1 MKMLKGI
8 DISEYN
14 GNIDMKK
21 VREDGVEFVIIR
33 LGYGK
38 NKSQIDKKF
47 YENYRKAIENSIP
60 VGIYL
65 YSYAINIE
73 DAKCEAKRVID
84 EIKNLKIEY
93 PVFIDMED
101 ADGYKAKR
109 NVSNEMCIDICDTFC
124 NLIEKAGYYAGIYAN
139 LNWLKNRINS
149 TQLDRYDKW
158 VAQWAKECTYN
169 KQYGIWQYSSKG
181 KISGINGNVDLNY
194 ALKDYK
200 NIIKKANL
208 NHNKSEETIIY
219 VVRKND
225 TLSKIAQIYNK
236 NWKDIYEWN
245 KEEIGN
251 NPDYIIP
258 GQKLIIKGMK

>member
-1 MKMLKGI
+1 MLKGI
-8 DISEYN
+8 DISEHN

-21 VREDGVEFVIIR
+21 VREDGIEFVIVR

-47 YENYRKAIENSIP
+47 YENYRKAIENNIP
-60 VGIYL
+60 VGVYL

-73 DAKCEAKRVID
+73 DAKCEATRVID
-84 EIKNLKIEY
+84 EIKNLTIEY

-101 ADGYKAKR
+101 ADGYKSKR
-109 NVSNEMCIDICDTFC
+109 NVSNEMCINICDTFC
-124 NLIEKAGYYAGIYAN
+124 SLIEREGYYAGIYAN

-149 TQLDRYDKW
+149 TKLDRYDKW

-181 KISGINGNVDLNY
+181 KVAGINGNVDLNY

-208 NHNKSEETIIY
+208 NHSKSEETIY

-245 KEEIGN
+245 KEKIGN

-258 GQKLIIKGMK
+258 GQKLIIKGME